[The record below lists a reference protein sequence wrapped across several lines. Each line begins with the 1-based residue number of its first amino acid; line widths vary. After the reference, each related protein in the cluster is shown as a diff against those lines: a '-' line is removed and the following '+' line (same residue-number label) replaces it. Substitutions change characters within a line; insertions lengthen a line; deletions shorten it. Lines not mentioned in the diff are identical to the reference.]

1 MTTDYGKQM
10 LHLKSKYDLY
20 CKKNFEE
27 YALSQGLDI
36 TLRDNGEGYA
46 DEKTRL
52 ICQGFFARG
61 FDLRMEV
68 FKLSDMV
75 DEHHKA
81 IREERKAL
89 EELKATK

>member
-1 MTTDYGKQM
+1 MTTDYRKKM
-10 LHLKSKYDLY
+10 LHLMFHYDLY

-68 FKLSDMV
+68 FKLSDML
-75 DEHHKA
+75 DDDLKA